1 MTVQPGSRGTE
12 VVPPKDLK
20 LVSSTRLT
28 YTIIE
33 VITVN
38 WLKLGI
44 VDHHSILLLFSPF
57 ILDHLK

>member
-1 MTVQPGSRGTE
+1 MFDFPEPLGPDITVQPGSRGTE

-33 VITVN
+33 LITVN
-38 WLKLGI
+38 
-44 VDHHSILLLFSPF
+44 S
-57 ILDHLK
+57 